1 MVGSLCADEPAVQ
14 RLEGVGLLSACA
26 SGLMGPSCSAQLQH
40 LVGYSFD
47 FDCHAAERMS
57 HDGPNIPVPA
67 PQVATVIAATITVT
81 AWPAVEG
88 FDRWQVS
95 VSFVKRAERQSAG
108 RSLWLR
114 SRRWLTVTTYPS
126 RLGQPGRYTW
136 RGDRRL
142 NDGDQDHHDVQDHC
156 ALV

>member
-1 MVGSLCADEPAVQ
+1 MSRRSKDRKVYAFKRLRFGADGALLLGATPAPRRILVRLRLPCCGTHEPA
-14 RLEGVGLLSACA
+14 
-26 SGLMGPSCSAQLQH
+26 
-40 LVGYSFD
+40 
-47 FDCHAAERMS
+47 
-57 HDGPNIPVPA
+57 DGPNIPVPA
-67 PQVATVIAATITVT
+67 PQVASVIAATITVT

-88 FDRWQVS
+88 IDRWQVS
-95 VSFVKRAERQSAG
+95 VSFVKRADRQSAG

-142 NDGDQDHHDVQDHC
+142 NDGDQDHHDVQNHC